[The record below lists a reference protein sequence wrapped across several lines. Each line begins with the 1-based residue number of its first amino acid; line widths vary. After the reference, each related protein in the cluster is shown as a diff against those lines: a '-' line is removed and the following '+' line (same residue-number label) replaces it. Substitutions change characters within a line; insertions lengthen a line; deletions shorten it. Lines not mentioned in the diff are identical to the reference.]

1 MPPCDQDGRDC
12 YKSVDSTE
20 NTCQVDCE
28 GLYADVDF
36 VNSTMHEKIKNT
48 MVLESLMKAYNAYKE
63 MQIKS
68 MVLVK
73 DDHLAIVP
81 VHLPYHSLQVVQ
93 IYFSTAT
100 YDQ

>member
-36 VNSTMHEKIKNT
+36 VNSTMREKIKNT
-48 MVLESLMKAYNAYKE
+48 MVLESLMKAYKAYKE
-63 MQIKS
+63 MQVKS
-68 MVLVK
+68 MVLARK
-73 DDHLAIVP
+73 ENF
-81 VHLPYHSLQVVQ
+81 QVNRIQ
-93 IYFSTAT
+93 YFKIYWKIFVILKS
-100 YDQ
+100 QM